1 MKFCFIE
8 GHRNRWPVR
17 VMCRVLGV
25 SAAGFYAWLK
35 RPASRRA
42 KTNAALL
49 EQISRIHQQH
59 HGLIGSPTVCSL
71 LREQGVACSRGRV
84 GRLMRAAGIRGR
96 GPTSFVLTTVHSG
109 GAYRAASDELRRR
122 FAPGG
127 VAALVADITALPTR
141 EGTLFLAVVLSLRSR
156 RVLGFSMSAQLHG
169 NLGLDALKM
178 AQARYPQVHG
188 TLHHSDRGG
197 QYVSHAF
204 RTLLEEYG
212 LTSSMSRPGNCWDN
226 AVAES
231 FFATLK
237 RELASPKIPAT
248 RKAAM
253 AMVFEY
259 IEVYYNRR
267 RPHSSPGYKTPEE
280 YERLLAKAI

>member
-1 MKFCFIE
+1 VKFCFIDE
-8 GHRNRWPVR
+8 HRKRWPVR
-17 VMCRVLGV
+17 VMCRVLEV
-25 SAAGFYAWLK
+25 SAAGFYAWRK
-35 RPASRRA
+35 RPTSRRA
-42 KTNAALL
+42 RSNAELL
-49 EQISRIHQQH
+49 SEICRVHRKH
-59 HGLIGSPTVCSL
+59 HGLIGSPTVHSL
-71 LREQGVACSRGRV
+71 LREGGIASSRGRV

-96 GPTSFVLTTVHSG
+96 GPTGFVLTTVHAG
-109 GAYRAASDELRRR
+109 GEYRAADNELQRR
-122 FAPGG
+122 FAPGT

-141 EGTLFLAVVLSLRSR
+141 EGSLYLAVVISLRSR
-156 RVLGFSMSAQLHG
+156 RVLGYSMSAQLTG
-169 NLGLDALKM
+169 NLGIDALKM
-178 AQARYPQVHG
+178 ALERYPQSAG

-204 RTLLEEYG
+204 RALLEKHG

-237 RELASPKIPAT
+237 RELASPKIPET

-253 AMVFEY
+253 AMIFEY

-267 RPHSSPGYKTPEE
+267 RPHSSLGYKTPEE
-280 YERLLAKAI
+280 YERLLAEAI